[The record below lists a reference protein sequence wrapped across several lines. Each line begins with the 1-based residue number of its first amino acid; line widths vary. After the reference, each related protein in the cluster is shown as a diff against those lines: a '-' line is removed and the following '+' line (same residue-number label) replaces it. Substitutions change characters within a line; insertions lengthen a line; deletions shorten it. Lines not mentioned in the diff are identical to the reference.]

1 MKIRPILAASVAIVS
16 LAVSPTVYAAPANFT
31 VPVHA
36 IFVKTKMVKVSVRND
51 SSTPIELK
59 VGEQV
64 TTLAA
69 GKTQEFRL
77 AVGTRILA
85 NAPSGNYQTGD
96 VLAEVSSEL
105 NDTTVSLK

>member
-16 LAVSPTVYAAPANFT
+16 LAVSPTVYAAPANLN

-36 IFVKTKMVKVSVRND
+36 IFVKTRMITMSVRND
-51 SSTPIELK
+51 SKNPIELK

-64 TTLAA
+64 MTVAP
-69 GKTQEFRL
+69 GKSL
-77 AVGTRILA
+77 SVHVAVGTRILA

-96 VLAEVSSEL
+96 VLADVTADMS
-105 NDTTVSLK
+105 DTTLALR